1 MKKSQKI
8 GWQKYEDV
16 LDGQINCPLAQQL
29 YQNIMDTMNKDEE
42 LFNAGEMEFKEED
55 YMAQEPQVVEEIKVI
70 LDKDFS
76 KELLLATNYDCWMGH
91 TNFNITPNIKKTLD
105 DVAGVEIMKICTR
118 YRFFVGIGR
127 MFDFSEVRKDIEN
140 KLDALNKEE

>member
-29 YQNIMDTMNKDEE
+29 YQNVMESMNEDLMGNLDADSVEYMPEE
-42 LFNAGEMEFKEED
+42 EVRE
-55 YMAQEPQVVEEIKVI
+55 VTEEIRVV

-91 TNFNITPNIKKTLD
+91 TNFDITPRIKDELNCI
-105 DVAGVEIMKICTR
+105 AGVEIMKICTR
-118 YRFFVGIGR
+118 YRFFIGIGR
-127 MFDFSEVRKDIEN
+127 MFDFSEVRKEIED
-140 KLDALNKEE
+140 KLDTTNEE

>member
-29 YQNIMDTMNKDEE
+29 YQNVMENLNKDED
-42 LFNAGEMEFKEED
+42 LFPSDADFADEEMMVQHEEVIED
-55 YMAQEPQVVEEIKVI
+55 IKVV

-76 KELLLATNYDCWMGH
+76 KEILLATNYDCWMGY
-91 TNFNITPNIKKTLD
+91 TNFDITPKIKNTLD
-105 DVAGVEIMKICTR
+105 EIAGVEIMRICTR
-118 YRFFVGIGR
+118 YRFFIGIGK
-127 MFDFSEVRKDIEN
+127 MFNFTEVREDIEN
-140 KLDALNKEE
+140 KLSAINEEQK

>member
-29 YQNIMDTMNKDEE
+29 YQNVMESMNEDLMGNLDAESTEYMPQEE
-42 LFNAGEMEFKEED
+42 VRE
-55 YMAQEPQVVEEIKVI
+55 VTEEIRVV

-76 KELLLATNYDCWMGH
+76 KELLLATTYDCWMGH
-91 TNFNITPNIKKTLD
+91 TNFDITPKIKDELNCI
-105 DVAGVEIMKICTR
+105 AGVEIMKICTR
-118 YRFFVGIGR
+118 YRFFIGIGR
-127 MFDFSEVRKDIEN
+127 MFDFSEVRKEIED
-140 KLDALNKEE
+140 KLDTKNEE

>member
-29 YQNIMDTMNKDEE
+29 YQNVMESMNEDLMGNLDAESTEYMPQEE
-42 LFNAGEMEFKEED
+42 VRE
-55 YMAQEPQVVEEIKVI
+55 VTEEIRVV

-91 TNFNITPNIKKTLD
+91 TNFDITPKIKDELNCI
-105 DVAGVEIMKICTR
+105 AGVEIMKICTR
-118 YRFFVGIGR
+118 YRFFIGIGR
-127 MFDFSEVRKDIEN
+127 MFDFSEVRKEIED
-140 KLDALNKEE
+140 KLDTKNEE

>member
-29 YQNIMDTMNKDEE
+29 YQNVMESMNEDLMGNLDAESTEYMPQEE
-42 LFNAGEMEFKEED
+42 VRE
-55 YMAQEPQVVEEIKVI
+55 VTEEIRVV

-91 TNFNITPNIKKTLD
+91 TNFDITPRIKDELNCI
-105 DVAGVEIMKICTR
+105 AGVEIMKICTR
-118 YRFFVGIGR
+118 YSFFIGIGR
-127 MFDFSEVRKDIEN
+127 MFDFSDVRNESVFIF
-140 KLDALNKEE
+140 

>member
-29 YQNIMDTMNKDEE
+29 YQNVMESMNEDLLNSTEMQEIEE
-42 LFNAGEMEFKEED
+42 HEFEE
-55 YMAQEPQVVEEIKVI
+55 ATREVSEEIRVV

-91 TNFNITPNIKKTLD
+91 TNFDITPKIKDELNCI
-105 DVAGVEIMKICTR
+105 AGVEIMKICTR
-118 YRFFVGIGR
+118 YRFFIGIGR
-127 MFDFSEVRKDIEN
+127 MFDFSDVRKEIED
-140 KLDALNKEE
+140 KLNTTKEE

>member
-29 YQNIMDTMNKDEE
+29 YQNVMESMNEDLINNLDADSAEYMPEE
-42 LFNAGEMEFKEED
+42 EVRE
-55 YMAQEPQVVEEIKVI
+55 VTEEIRVV

-91 TNFNITPNIKKTLD
+91 TNFDITPRIKDELNCI
-105 DVAGVEIMKICTR
+105 AGVEIMKICTR
-118 YRFFVGIGR
+118 YRFFIGIGR
-127 MFDFSEVRKDIEN
+127 MFDFSEVRKEIED
-140 KLDALNKEE
+140 KLDTTNEE

>member
-29 YQNIMDTMNKDEE
+29 YQNVMESMNEDLMSNLDADSVEYMPEE
-42 LFNAGEMEFKEED
+42 EVRE
-55 YMAQEPQVVEEIKVI
+55 VTEEIRVV

-91 TNFNITPNIKKTLD
+91 TNFDITPRIKDELNCI
-105 DVAGVEIMKICTR
+105 AGVEIMKICTR
-118 YRFFVGIGR
+118 YRFFIGIGR
-127 MFDFSEVRKDIEN
+127 MFDFSEVRKEIED
-140 KLDALNKEE
+140 KLDTTNEE

>member
-1 MKKSQKI
+1 MKKSQQI

-29 YQNIMDTMNKDEE
+29 YQNVMDTMNSDEE
-42 LFNAGEMEFKEED
+42 IFQISEMELED
-55 YMAQEPQVVEEIKVI
+55 EFGSQKPQVVEEIKVV

-76 KELLLATNYDCWMGH
+76 KELLLATNYECWMGH
-91 TNFNITPNIKKTLD
+91 TNFNITPKIKKTLD
-105 DVAGVEIMKICTR
+105 SVAGVEIMKVCTR

-140 KLDALNKEE
+140 RLNAANKED